1 MVSSELFFRRLCIL
15 LFALVCNCISAQKLP
30 QELMSYKQNGVTKII
45 ESHRR
50 SKIISEYENSFL
62 EKKTSYHRR
71 QVWSI
76 SNYRYEITDSVWT
89 IHYSNT
95 VQKDTTTQ
103 YVYFTDSVCRATK
116 YNNHIREVIP
126 VCDQLVSISPDTK
139 TYKTRYSCHGDT
151 IVKEAFS
158 DGELSSVEKTVYI
171 NGSIAFSSDEIFN
184 DPLAVIADVVP
195 WSKTRQNK
203 CVILYRRFDK
213 YGNWTRSYYL
223 TEKGRVLRSR
233 RKIFYCQ

>member
-1 MVSSELFFRRLCIL
+1 MHKCAKAPARANELQAGRR
-15 LFALVCNCISAQKLP
+15 NKNHRKPQK
-30 QELMSYKQNGVTKII
+30 KQK
-45 ESHRR
+45 
-50 SKIISEYENSFL
+50 ISEYKNSFL
-62 EKKTSYHRR
+62 EKETNYHKGK
-71 QVWSI
+71 VWSI

-95 VQKDTTTQ
+95 VQKDTTTK
-103 YVYFTDSVCRATK
+103 YVYFTDGICRATK
-116 YNNHIREVIP
+116 YNNFIREVIP
-126 VCDQLVSISPDTK
+126 VCGQLVSISPDTK

-158 DGELSSVEKTVYI
+158 DGELAFVEKTFYI
-171 NGSIAFSSDEIFN
+171 NGTIAFSSDEIFN

-223 TEKGRVLRSR
+223 TERGRGLRSR